1 MTEVGYQ
8 DLSIKII
15 DEEIQLTR
23 AELER
28 YRREWQE
35 AMRYTTA
42 PVSLETYI
50 RRQRAKT
57 QPRSAHE

>member
-1 MTEVGYQ
+1 MTIQ
-8 DLSIKII
+8 II
-15 DEEIQLTR
+15 EEDEKDHLRLTR

-28 YRREWQE
+28 YQREWRD

-50 RRQRAKT
+50 RGQRKKT